1 MKVHPRISRS
11 THHPVRL
18 RMGLFAAVVVC
29 FAASLVT
36 AHDPFTEKM
45 ASLKRAVVI
54 VTTYDDHGCPFLQ
67 GSGFFIASDRI
78 VTNLHV
84 ISHASE
90 IRIKTFAGKTFTVQ
104 AVLATDGSADLA
116 LLKMDI
122 PCPDATT
129 LQVEDES
136 PIEGESII
144 LLSNPQGSHWKVTHG
159 RVGRIWQ
166 FESIGRRMQI
176 TAGVFP
182 GSSGGPVLNQQG
194 QVIGIAVMHI
204 GSADELNFAVP
215 AESLITLEAAASLA
229 GDRATT
235 SHQPR
240 QRQ

>member
-1 MKVHPRISRS
+1 
-11 THHPVRL
+11 
-18 RMGLFAAVVVC
+18 MGLFAAVVVC

-104 AVLATDGSADLA
+104 AVLATDGDADLA

-129 LQVEDES
+129 LRWRTSRQSKANRSFCSVTLRV
-136 PIEGESII
+136 PIGK
-144 LLSNPQGSHWKVTHG
+144 LPMV
-159 RVGRIWQ
+159 V
-166 FESIGRRMQI
+166 
-176 TAGVFP
+176 
-182 GSSGGPVLNQQG
+182 
-194 QVIGIAVMHI
+194 
-204 GSADELNFAVP
+204 
-215 AESLITLEAAASLA
+215 
-229 GDRATT
+229 
-235 SHQPR
+235 
-240 QRQ
+240 